1 MAKIILVSKHV
12 NATSW
17 QLAQALKAQQHEV
30 VLLTSYGEAPRDT
43 SGIEFMGYFKKWSFL
58 EGLRIIPG
66 LFGLQPQILHILL
79 DDDKMNAAQIVLSTF
94 AKSHP
99 TCVLTTSLLNIKN
112 GLSRRNPVRYLVEES
127 DIITCPTV
135 ETLGQLRGLDVRSSR
150 QGRGILPPVLD
161 LKNAPNDDTID
172 HAELPLIANLKK
184 SAYVVLPFNETRFNP
199 DSDYFI
205 RLRALAQKY
214 KVALWGTYAHWT
226 LRDRKRFANW
236 MAESQC
242 ADHWVLT
249 GPLSAPVA
257 QQLLSGSTALMLAGQ
272 KFTPVEMTEY
282 YLRAIQSQAVLILDS
297 RQTSV
302 HSDLWKNTVNCWV
315 LNHSQLQKDLVKLLA
330 KSHLRLPETLSEKLA
345 EDRHLI
351 DSSMNELNRLYNKAL
366 NNLR

>member
-30 VLLTSYGEAPRDT
+30 VLLTSYGETPRDT

-58 EGLRIIPG
+58 EGVRIIPG
-66 LFGLQPQILHILL
+66 LFGLQPQILHVLL
-79 DDDKMNAAQIVLSTF
+79 DDDKMNAAQMVLSTF

-135 ETLGQLRGLDVRSSR
+135 ETLGQLRGLDVRSNR

-161 LKNAPNDDTID
+161 LKTEQNDEAID
-172 HAELPLIANLKK
+172 SSELPLIANLKK
-184 SAYVVLPFNETRFNP
+184 SPYVVLPFNETRFNP
-199 DSDYFI
+199 DSDYFL
-205 RLRALAQKY
+205 RLRAVAQKY

-226 LRDRKRFANW
+226 LRDRKRFAAW
-236 MAESQC
+236 MAEFQC
-242 ADHWVLT
+242 ADRWVLT
-249 GPLSAPVA
+249 GPLSAPVT

-272 KFTPVEMTEY
+272 NFTPVEMTEY
-282 YLRAIQSQAVLILDS
+282 YLRAIQSHAVLILDT

-302 HSDLWKNTVNCWV
+302 HSDLWKNTINCWV
-315 LNHSQLQKDLVKLLA
+315 LNHSQLQKDLIKLLS
-330 KSHLRLPETLSEKLA
+330 KSHLRLPESLSEKLA

-366 NNLR
+366 NHLR